1 MWIKLLESLLIVS
14 QENLPEKLKHLALQ
28 NEIKY
33 TYDHP
38 PTYDDEDGI
47 RLRRTFGIFQKPAR
61 IRILKTGSTLFQNFA
76 PEMITSIN
84 DGKIC
89 AYYG

>member
-1 MWIKLLESLLIVS
+1 MDQIIRESTYRFPR
-14 QENLPEKLKHLALQ
+14 EFARKTKHLALQ
-28 NEIKY
+28 NKIKY

-61 IRILKTGSTLFQNFA
+61 IRILNTGSTLFQNFA
-76 PEMITSIN
+76 PEMIASIN